1 MTATQ
6 IPAMMGMMKA
16 VIARLAVLALL
27 AITAYC
33 PSQAWAL
40 REPASPSDSCCP
52 NRHSTPDRR
61 PCDTTAQT
69 CPYLLLQK
77 SKAIPI
83 AIAAPPLQVRVAP
96 VAIDDCDCVALAP
109 AYVSDSKGLYLRNR
123 VLLI

>member
-6 IPAMMGMMKA
+6 IAAMMEMMKA

-40 REPASPSDSCCP
+40 RELARPSDSCCP
-52 NRHSTPDRR
+52 NSTPDRK

-77 SKAIPI
+77 SKAVPI
-83 AIAAPPLQVRVAP
+83 AIAAPPRQVRVAP

>member
-1 MTATQ
+1 MAATQ
-6 IPAMMGMMKA
+6 IPAMMEVMKA
-16 VIARLAVLALL
+16 VIARLAVLGLL

-40 REPASPSDSCCP
+40 PEATSPPDSCCP
-52 NRHSTPDRR
+52 NRHPAPDRK
-61 PCDTTAQT
+61 PCDTTTQT

-77 SKAIPI
+77 SKAVPI
-83 AIAAPPLQVRVAP
+83 AIATPPLQVRVAP
-96 VAIDDCDCVALAP
+96 VAIDNCDCVALAP